1 MTKRRSKNGLIA
13 GALAVVVVGMVGLS
27 FASVPL
33 YQLFCKVTG
42 FGGQPRI
49 ATALEAAAGVSA
61 NTITVRFDANVNP
74 EMPWLFRPEQRQVVV
89 RAGEPTLAFYKAVNQ
104 SDRAITGT
112 ATYNVTPY
120 KAAVYFSKIQCFCFT
135 EQRLAAH
142 QSADMPVQFFVD
154 PEIFKDPNTRDV
166 TTITL
171 SYTFFRTED
180 DKVGGK
186 KQVSA
191 PTDPQRVKG

>member
-1 MTKRRSKNGLIA
+1 MAKPGSKNGVT
-13 GALAVVVVGMVGLS
+13 AVVLVAVVGGMVGLS
-27 FASVPL
+27 YASVPL
-33 YQLFCKVTG
+33 YRLFCQVTG
-42 FGGQPRI
+42 FGGTTKI
-49 ATALEAAAGVSA
+49 AAAPDSTGPSSA
-61 NTITVRFDANVNP
+61 RTITIRFDANVNP
-74 EMPWLFRPEQRQVVV
+74 ALPWQFRPEQLQMEV

-104 SDRAITGT
+104 SDETITGT

-120 KAAVYFSKIQCFCFT
+120 KAGIYFSKIQCFCFT

-154 PEIFKDPNTRDV
+154 PEIFKDPNTQDV

-171 SYTFFRTED
+171 SYTFFRAED
-180 DKVGGK
+180 DNAGGR

-191 PTDPQRVKG
+191 SPDTQRVKG